1 MHKQMGFIRNKNLGY
16 NKDHMVVLP
25 IYYRDVQPKYEP
37 FKAELMRN
45 PRVLSATATSF
56 IPSDHG
62 YRQNSWWEG
71 LAADDTDYMM
81 SWISVDHDFVET
93 MGLEVTHGRDFSP
106 EYPLDAAGAYLLN
119 QAAVQMIGWE
129 DPLGKEFE
137 IVERGPVVGIV
148 KDFHFQSLHTKI
160 QPMALHIYPK
170 GFKYLLVRITASDIE
185 QSLQTLRREWQSF
198 FPERL
203 FNYSFFDEDF
213 NRIYKSEAHLLKTSN
228 YITGLAILI
237 ACLGLFGLAS
247 FTAARRT
254 KEIGIRKVLGAGIF
268 RILALL
274 SQDFVRL
281 VLFGILIAFPFS
293 FFISSRWLQ
302 NFAYRVPI
310 NIWAFLLVGVAVML
324 ASLVTVLYQA
334 VKAASTDPVKT
345 LRHE

>member
-1 MHKQMGFIRNKNLGY
+1 
-16 NKDHMVVLP
+16 
-25 IYYRDVQPKYEP
+25 
-37 FKAELMRN
+37 
-45 PRVLSATATSF
+45 
-56 IPSDHG
+56 
-62 YRQNSWWEG
+62 
-71 LAADDTDYMM
+71 MM